1 MKGCKNLMKPWW
13 LQLSQRQKSYV
24 FARLKIRDREVGG
37 SNPLAPTIYFQ
48 STYGRQHWRLV
59 FLVVADLWQ
68 ALLDE
73 GFPLNTLP
81 PEISDASAWYGSD
94 LKESTDNHTQLL
106 SDVDARIKMTMEQ
119 GRKSK

>member
-1 MKGCKNLMKPWW
+1 VDLEVGVDKTYSIRPLRDGSEYERMQKPNET
-13 LQLSQRQKSYV
+13 LVAATFSKAKTYV

-73 GFPLNTLP
+73 GFT
-81 PEISDASAWYGSD
+81 
-94 LKESTDNHTQLL
+94 T
-106 SDVDARIKMTMEQ
+106 
-119 GRKSK
+119 